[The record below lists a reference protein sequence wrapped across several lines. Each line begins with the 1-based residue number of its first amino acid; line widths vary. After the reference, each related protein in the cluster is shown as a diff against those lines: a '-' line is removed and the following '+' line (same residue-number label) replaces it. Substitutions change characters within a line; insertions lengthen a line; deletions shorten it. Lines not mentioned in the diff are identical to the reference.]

1 MKHLVV
7 VTTSFPDTSFHA
19 GQEAAGMFVD
29 DFVAELSKQARVTAV
44 APSRRENIEQIN
56 NVTIHRF
63 AVPSLPLSL
72 LKPTNPLQWSH
83 IINTLRAGRQA
94 VGAILKGQTVDH
106 ILALWALPSGYWVR
120 TAAQE
125 SGVPY
130 SIWALG
136 SDIWSLGKIPLVRRV
151 LQSVLRDSQHRFADG
166 YQLADDVTAIC
177 GLDCAFLP
185 STRKLQVTAEK
196 QLATAPPYRLCFLGR
211 WHPHKGVDLLL
222 EALHLLNDDDW
233 QKIDSVQICG
243 GGPLEALVYKQC
255 EVLQGN
261 GRSVTVR
268 GYLDRD
274 EATELF
280 IWADY
285 LLLPSRI
292 ESIPVIFSDAM
303 QTGCPVITTPV
314 GDLPRLLTTYHAGIL
329 STTVSS
335 QSITGAL
342 RSALNRSP
350 EFYRQGL
357 QKALKDFNI
366 NCTVD
371 RLMKSLNW
379 LH

>member
-1 MKHLVV
+1 
-7 VTTSFPDTSFHA
+7 
-19 GQEAAGMFVD
+19 
-29 DFVAELSKQARVTAV
+29 
-44 APSRRENIEQIN
+44 
-56 NVTIHRF
+56 
-63 AVPSLPLSL
+63 
-72 LKPTNPLQWSH
+72 
-83 IINTLRAGRQA
+83 
-94 VGAILKGQTVDH
+94 
-106 ILALWALPSGYWVR
+106 
-120 TAAQE
+120 
-125 SGVPY
+125 
-130 SIWALG
+130 
-136 SDIWSLGKIPLVRRV
+136 
-151 LQSVLRDSQHRFADG
+151 
-166 YQLADDVTAIC
+166 
-177 GLDCAFLP
+177 
-185 STRKLQVTAEK
+185 
-196 QLATAPPYRLCFLGR
+196 
-211 WHPHKGVDLLL
+211 
-222 EALHLLNDDDW
+222 
-233 QKIDSVQICG
+233 
-243 GGPLEALVYKQC
+243 LEALVYKQC